1 MTGNSVFEYT
11 YSAPRQSEVQRIREI
26 YLPRETTK
34 LDQLRAL
41 DAGVTRRGTAV
52 SLIHGILY
60 ALILG
65 LGMSCCLVWAGR
77 LFVPGIVIG
86 CIGLAGM
93 AAAYPIYNRI
103 VKQDRIK
110 IAPEI
115 LRLSEELILGSEDHR
130 GEDRQPGISGKH
142 TATANAQKEIDL

>member
-1 MTGNSVFEYT
+1 MAEKEIFEYT
-11 YSAPRQSEVQRIREI
+11 YSASRQSEVRKIREK
-26 YLPRETTK
+26 YLPREMTK

-52 SLIHGILY
+52 SLVHGVLY
-60 ALILG
+60 SLILG

-86 CIGLAGM
+86 CVGLAGV
-93 AAAYPIYNRI
+93 AATYPIYNRI
-103 VKQDRIK
+103 VKQDRER

-115 LRLSEELILGSEDHR
+115 LRLTEELAF
-130 GEDRQPGISGKH
+130 GE
-142 TATANAQKEIDL
+142 